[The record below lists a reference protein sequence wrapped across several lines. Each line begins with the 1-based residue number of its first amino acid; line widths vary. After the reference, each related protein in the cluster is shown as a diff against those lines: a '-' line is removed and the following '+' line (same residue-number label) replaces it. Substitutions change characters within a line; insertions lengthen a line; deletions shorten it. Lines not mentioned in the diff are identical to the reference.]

1 MDKIKNG
8 AEEIYLAPET
18 ETSEDKGE
26 DKGGTKTRGD
36 GTLVSCPNQF
46 SPHFINS
53 RSAFADRCGSST
65 GTIKLLT
72 ERPMCERDCTIRQHP
87 LYFLLTFW
95 LKLGKE

>member
-26 DKGGTKTRGD
+26 DKGGRRQGGTKTRGD
-36 GTLVSCPNQF
+36 GSLVSCPNQF
-46 SPHFINS
+46 SPHFING

-72 ERPMCERDCTIRQHP
+72 DRCANGIAQFDNIHCI
-87 LYFLLTFW
+87 FC
-95 LKLGKE
+95 

>member
-26 DKGGTKTRGD
+26 DKGD
-36 GTLVSCPNQF
+36 GSLVSCPNQF
-46 SPHFINS
+46 SPHFING
-53 RSAFADRCGSST
+53 RSANADRCNKST

-72 ERPMCERDCTIRQHP
+72 DRCASGIAQFDNIHCI
-87 LYFLLTFW
+87 FC
-95 LKLGKE
+95 